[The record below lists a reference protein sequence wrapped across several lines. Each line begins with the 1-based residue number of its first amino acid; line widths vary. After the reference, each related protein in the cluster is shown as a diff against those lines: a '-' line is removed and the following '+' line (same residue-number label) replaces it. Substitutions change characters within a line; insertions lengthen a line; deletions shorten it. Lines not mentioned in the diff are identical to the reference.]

1 MQAEKLKI
9 VDAET
14 LLASGCDV
22 EYQELTLQFHDLVW
36 ELVERKNSEEIHKA
50 EIPKFLFRVV
60 EFMKNRTEWLGT
72 ATELIKDMTETE
84 TTPNVITKFLGQ
96 FSCEVL
102 EPVGIEYQTKRTGK
116 SRLIRLVKNDGGD
129 GNDGES
135 AI

>member
-1 MQAEKLKI
+1 M
-9 VDAET
+9 
-14 LLASGCDV
+14 
-22 EYQELTLQFHDLVW
+22 QFHDLVW

-129 GNDGES
+129 GNDGKS